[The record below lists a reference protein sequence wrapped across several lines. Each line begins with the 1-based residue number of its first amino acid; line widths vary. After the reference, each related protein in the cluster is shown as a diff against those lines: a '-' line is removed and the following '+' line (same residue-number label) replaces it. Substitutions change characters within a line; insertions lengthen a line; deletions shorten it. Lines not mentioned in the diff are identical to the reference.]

1 MDLRKSLPLLLAL
14 AGFLVVATFSVFPLQ
29 SDDLFMYL
37 AMGRRFLET
46 GSLPSADPF
55 LFEPRPWHMYHQW
68 LTYLFF
74 YGSYKLGGY
83 SLISAAKT
91 ALLLFSFALP
101 LALARRS
108 LPRLCVWLLS
118 AALACLASSFRFIE
132 RADLFTNLCLV
143 AVLVIVLRELERP
156 SRWLWLVPVIFLAWV
171 NLHPG
176 FPVGWAVLAAAVGAQ
191 WVRGR
196 DARRLAAAS
205 AASAA
210 ACLAN
215 PLGWGGAAYPFA
227 FSRTYAPFLRR
238 FYFEWYS
245 PFNPLL
251 RANPQLPF
259 LIAVALLT
267 AAILWSSRRSRPWF
281 HAAVFAG
288 LAYLAAGQVRFI
300 PAFCLVA
307 VVLNVS
313 LTPEVVGW
321 LDRRAAVS
329 LALAALA
336 LGAKNV
342 ALGYDTISGHRAFG
356 FGIDRK
362 VVPIDAV
369 EWMRS
374 NGIRGNAYN
383 PHFFGAYLAWAWDG
397 KFLYDGSVV
406 DPDYFLNDY
415 LPFARSNEDFDRLV
429 RKHRIEVFLVDRFAD
444 AKPIVD
450 ILIRRPDWQLVYK
463 DKGSLIFLP
472 ASYTRSHPL
481 HDTLAHG

>member
-1 MDLRKSLPLLLAL
+1 MRLAPV
-14 AGFLVVATFSVFPLQ
+14 G
-29 SDDLFMYL
+29 
-37 AMGRRFLET
+37 G
-46 GSLPSADPF
+46 
-55 LFEPRPWHMYHQW
+55 
-68 LTYLFF
+68 
-74 YGSYKLGGY
+74 LG
-83 SLISAAKT
+83 L
-91 ALLLFSFALP
+91 
-101 LALARRS
+101 
-108 LPRLCVWLLS
+108 
-118 AALACLASSFRFIE
+118 
-132 RADLFTNLCLV
+132 
-143 AVLVIVLRELERP
+143 IVLRELERP